1 MRKLPLL
8 LLLLL
13 LTLTGC
19 APAAPSPAVE
29 AIAPVEAPP
38 VLSLGLAAT
47 AHLGRSM
54 HATEDFPG
62 RVQLEVTVAAVLVD
76 EGGVIR
82 SCTIDGVRATVSF
95 DQGGTP
101 LLYPGTAFP
110 SKCALSEDYG
120 MARASSL
127 GQEWDTQAARLAAD
141 CIGKTAVQLLGGD
154 VTTSVTIAVDDAL
167 YAVVEAAENA
177 TLGGAAVSDTLTL
190 TCAAMVTEAD
200 APTGGSSGHV
210 ALRCAAMVRAAD
222 AERTCALTAHVPLT
236 AQGRLACATDSGLS
250 PLSEVLRPARF
261 TEEDRQL
268 LARN

>member
-1 MRKLPLL
+1 MKKLL

-19 APAAPSPAVE
+19 APTEPPPAVE
-29 AIAPVEAPP
+29 VMAPVEAPP

-54 HATEDFPG
+54 HATEAFPG
-62 RVQLEVTVAAVLVD
+62 RVQLEVAVAAVLVD
-76 EGGVIR
+76 EDGVIR
-82 SCTIDGVRATVSF
+82 RCTIDGVRAIVPF
-95 DQGGTP
+95 DQGGRP
-101 LLYPGTAFP
+101 LLYVGTAFP
-110 SKCALSEDYG
+110 SKCALGEDYG

-141 CIGKTAVQLLGGD
+141 CIGKTAAQLLGGD
-154 VTTSVTIAVDDAL
+154 VTTSVTIDAADAL
-167 YAVVEAAENA
+167 YAVAEAAENA
-177 TLGGAAVSDTLTL
+177 NPCGAAVSDPLAL
-190 TCAAMVTEAD
+190 TCAAVVTEAD
-200 APTGGSSGHV
+200 PPTGGSSGGV
-210 ALRCAAMVRAAD
+210 ALRCAAMVQAGG

-236 AQGRLACATDSGLS
+236 AQGRLACPTDGGLS
-250 PLSEVLRPARF
+250 PLSEVLRPGRF